1 MRFYIFS
8 NYSIVSNQT
17 LALLIS
23 SKVFFISEEGEDQLT
38 KSKIVSAVNTF
49 IIIKQAYV
57 QKRDMENN
65 TTTTNN
71 NNETTSTINYI
82 KTAAQLLGQV
92 STEYKDGNFSKAE
105 ELATKAYLDNF
116 EYVEPILEKH
126 GAKNLMEEIEH
137 MMRIEIRDV
146 IKNKVPHDKL
156 DLEVG
161 IIRGKLLDAI
171 SVLESNKR
179 TVSTINLADY
189 AASY

>member
-1 MRFYIFS
+1 
-8 NYSIVSNQT
+8 
-17 LALLIS
+17 
-23 SKVFFISEEGEDQLT
+23 
-38 KSKIVSAVNTF
+38 
-49 IIIKQAYV
+49 
-57 QKRDMENN
+57 
-65 TTTTNN
+65 
-71 NNETTSTINYI
+71 
-82 KTAAQLLGQV
+82 
-92 STEYKDGNFSKAE
+92 
-105 ELATKAYLDNF
+105 
-116 EYVEPILEKH
+116 
-126 GAKNLMEEIEH
+126 MEEIEH

>member
-71 NNETTSTINYI
+71 NETTSTINYI

-126 GAKNLMEEIEH
+126 AAKNLMEEIEH

>member
-57 QKRDMENN
+57 QKQDMENN
-65 TTTTNN
+65 TTTTN

-92 STEYKDGNFSKAE
+92 STEYKDGNFSK
-105 ELATKAYLDNF
+105 
-116 EYVEPILEKH
+116 
-126 GAKNLMEEIEH
+126 
-137 MMRIEIRDV
+137 
-146 IKNKVPHDKL
+146 
-156 DLEVG
+156 
-161 IIRGKLLDAI
+161 
-171 SVLESNKR
+171 
-179 TVSTINLADY
+179 
-189 AASY
+189 

>member
-57 QKRDMENN
+57 QKQDMENN
-65 TTTTNN
+65 TTTTN